1 MSNNAPKGPE
11 EQIKDQNVPWATKMI
26 PKSEE
31 RSTFWGKDVT
41 SKQGPI
47 IPNDRI
53 AKANSVP
60 EHQNADEIVLLKVE
74 GLVEEEE
81 EHANQE

>member
-1 MSNNAPKGPE
+1 M
-11 EQIKDQNVPWATKMI
+11 
-26 PKSEE
+26 
-31 RSTFWGKDVT
+31 T

-60 EHQNADEIVLLKVE
+60 EHKNTDEVVLLKVE

>member
-1 MSNNAPKGPE
+1 M
-11 EQIKDQNVPWATKMI
+11 KDQNVRWATKVS
-26 PKSEE
+26 PKSEK
-31 RSTFWGKDVT
+31 RSTFGRKDVT

-60 EHQNADEIVLLKVE
+60 EHKNTDEVVLLKVE

>member
-1 MSNNAPKGPE
+1 M
-11 EQIKDQNVPWATKMI
+11 KDQNVPWATKMI

-31 RSTFWGKDVT
+31 RSTFWRKDVT

-60 EHQNADEIVLLKVE
+60 EHQNADEVALLKVE
-74 GLVEEEE
+74 GLIEEEE